1 MLLTRDAPQSY
12 RNQQTE
18 SEGMEKYFIQMKMT
32 RKLGQQHSYY
42 TEQSSKQT
50 ITKDKK
56 EHYTMINIRNG

>member
-1 MLLTRDAPQSY
+1 MLPMRVILDVRTHLKVCPF
-12 RNQQTE
+12 E

-56 EHYTMINIRNG
+56 EQGKR